1 MEDLLL
7 EIAKIGPVF
16 TLLIIAIWYFLSRE
30 KKKDKEIEKLN
41 LQLRESDR
49 DNLAVLLKVAALID
63 KVLDTEKT
71 NNELLIKD
79 IETLLLKNPKKN
91 D

>member
-79 IETLLLKNPKKN
+79 IETLLLKNPKKK
-91 D
+91 